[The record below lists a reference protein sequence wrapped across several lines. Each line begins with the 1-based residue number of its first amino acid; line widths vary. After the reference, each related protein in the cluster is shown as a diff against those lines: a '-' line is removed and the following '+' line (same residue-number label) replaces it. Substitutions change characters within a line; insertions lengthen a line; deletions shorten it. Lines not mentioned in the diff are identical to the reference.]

1 MRGESKRYEQRAVSG
16 VTPLTTILA
25 NPAQSEPSAIA
36 AFQASSGSPALTG
49 KSPSCESAAQTPKS
63 FPTLGADS
71 TTSGADSTP
80 YWNALAAESALKLWL
95 PAATDSP
102 VLGWNSSKASLSAAA
117 GASWHSTKSRSAP
130 RTNPP
135 PTFSQ
140 SSQRSGRASTDFVA
154 AARKSRKIRLY
165 PNANQRATLRQWLG
179 AARWFY
185 NKAIELLTTGEDPP
199 KAVKVKVKQAI
210 LADAPEWAKDVPR
223 EVKAGAIFDAC
234 RAVSA
239 VKRSNKGKKRGDDGF
254 AEIAENKF
262 RSRKKPAQSFT
273 VQANCYSND
282 GVYTTKLGAMR
293 LAERLTASDG
303 KPAIARLV
311 RRNGRW
317 FLNVP
322 YDEKARPS
330 LSENQAGM
338 VALDMGVRTFASCY
352 ADDGAGKI
360 ADGDF
365 GRIQRLC
372 SRLDRL
378 LSRIALRRKS
388 GASVRSM
395 RRAADRLR
403 WKIRDLVDEMHRKAA
418 DFLTRRYAVIGHR
431 RLAAKAL
438 VGEV

>member
-1 MRGESKRYEQRAVSG
+1 M
-16 VTPLTTILA
+16 
-25 NPAQSEPSAIA
+25 
-36 AFQASSGSPALTG
+36 
-49 KSPSCESAAQTPKS
+49 
-63 FPTLGADS
+63 
-71 TTSGADSTP
+71 
-80 YWNALAAESALKLWL
+80 
-95 PAATDSP
+95 
-102 VLGWNSSKASLSAAA
+102 
-117 GASWHSTKSRSAP
+117 
-130 RTNPP
+130 
-135 PTFSQ
+135 
-140 SSQRSGRASTDFVA
+140 
-154 AARKSRKIRLY
+154 
-165 PNANQRATLRQWLG
+165 
-179 AARWFY
+179 
-185 NKAIELLTTGEDPP
+185 LTTGDNPP

-210 LADAPEWAKDVPR
+210 LADAPGWAKAVPR

-239 VKRSNKGKKRGDDGF
+239 VKRSNKGKKRGDAGF
-254 AEIAENKF
+254 AENKF
-262 RSRKKPAQSFT
+262 RSRKNPAQSFT

-293 LAERLTASDG
+293 LAERLPASAG

-338 VALDMGVRTFASCY
+338 VALDMGVRTFASYY

-365 GRIQRLC
+365 GRIHRLC
-372 SRLDRL
+372 SHLDNL

-395 RRAADRLR
+395 LRAADRLR
-403 WKIRDLVDEMHRKAA
+403 WKIRDLVDEMRRKAA
-418 DFLTRRYAVIGHR
+418 DFLTRRCAVIAIGDLQTQRLSGKSRRKLRRKSVRAMLTWAHFRFRQHLRRKAAERGVRVLVVNEAYTSKTCSNCGWVKRKLGGAKAWTCKSCGVRRDRDINGARGIYLRALGDAPVSDSFGGAPISR
-431 RLAAKAL
+431 RL
-438 VGEV
+438 VGAG